1 MKQKTYQRGIRQ
13 LFRLSAQNTVPG
25 LRLDQYLCDEI
36 PELSRTEARKI
47 IDLGGVHLS
56 GRRVRTCSATVQDGM
71 QVEMH
76 TDGLP
81 FEIFRLADEHILYR
95 DKHLLVLN
103 KPAGIDTQPTPS
115 RYKGTL
121 YDALLALLGPT
132 SGRKKPELGMV
143 QRLDRGTSG
152 LMVFST
158 HQNSHRGLSKIFLE
172 HRVDKRYLALVA
184 KAPKPASGEI
194 CSMLARSRKHNRM
207 VSVQH
212 GGKNA
217 ITRYQTRAAVEAG
230 ALLEIELLT
239 GRSHQI
245 RAHLSE
251 AGSALL
257 GDSLYGGVLDF
268 GGFPLSRPMLHAF
281 QLAFNHPV
289 TAEKLKFEL
298 PMPDDMQRLCDKMF
312 NGLS

>member
-1 MKQKTYQRGIRQ
+1 MKQKTYERGIRQ
-13 LFRLSAQNTVPG
+13 LFRITIQASAQG
-25 LRLDQYLCDEI
+25 LRLDQCLCEEI
-36 PELSRTEARKI
+36 LDLSRTEARKI
-47 IDLGGVHLS
+47 IDLGGVHLN
-56 GRRVRTCSATVQDGM
+56 GRRVRTCSLTVEDGM
-71 QVEMH
+71 LIEMY

-81 FEIFRLADEHILYR
+81 LDIFRLEDKHILYR
-95 DKHLLVLN
+95 DKYLMVLN
-103 KPAGIDTQPTPS
+103 KPAGVDTQPTPS

-121 YDALLALLGPT
+121 YDALLVLLGPT
-132 SGRKKPELGMV
+132 PGRKKPELGMV

-158 HQNSHRGLSKIFLE
+158 HQNAHKGLSKIFLE
-172 HRVDKRYLALVA
+172 HQVDKRYLALVENPPEA
-184 KAPKPASGEI
+184 ASSEI
-194 CSMLARSRKHNRM
+194 RSMLARSRKFNRM

-217 ITRYQTRAAVEAG
+217 ITRYQTRMATERG

-257 GDSLYGGVLDF
+257 GDSLYGGVLSSA
-268 GGFPLSRPMLHAF
+268 GLSLERPMLHAF
-281 QLAFNHPV
+281 KLAFVHPI
-289 TAEKLKFEL
+289 TAEPLSFEL
-298 PMPDDMQRLCDKMF
+298 PMPTDMQQLCDKLF
-312 NGLS
+312 EGLV

>member
-1 MKQKTYQRGIRQ
+1 MKQKTYHRGIRQ
-13 LFRLSAQNTVPG
+13 LFRISVVNPAVG
-25 LRLDQYLCDEI
+25 LRLDQFLSDEI
-36 PELSRTEARKI
+36 PDLSRTEVRKI
-47 IDLGGVHLS
+47 IDLGGVHLN
-56 GRRVRTCSATVQDGM
+56 GRRVRTCSLTVQNGA
-71 QVEMH
+71 QIEMY

-81 FEIFRLADEHILYR
+81 FDVFRLADEHILYR
-95 DKHLLVLN
+95 DKYILVLN

-121 YDALLALLGPT
+121 YDALLSLLGPT
-132 SGRKKPELGMV
+132 PGRKKPELGMV

-158 HQNSHRGLSKIFLE
+158 HQNAHRGLSKIFLE
-172 HRVDKRYLALVA
+172 HQVDKRYLALVGN
-184 KAPKPASGEI
+184 APHPAASEI
-194 CSMLARSRKHNRM
+194 RSMLARSRKYNRM

-217 ITRYQTRAAVEAG
+217 ITRYQTRQASELG

-257 GDSLYGGVLDF
+257 GDSLYGGAIDAV
-268 GGFPLSRPMLHAF
+268 GFSLARPMLHAF
-281 QLAFNHPV
+281 HLAFKHPV
-289 TAEKLKFEL
+289 TAEELTFDL
-298 PMPDDMQRLCDKMF
+298 PMPADMQRLCDKLF
-312 NGLS
+312 SGSL